1 VEGRIDGTC
10 AQQTLCVLYSDF
22 IGVVGE
28 ETAFFKMK
36 AEETP
41 FSFQLL
47 LNYPY
52 GFKLISFDGNSKII
66 F

>member
-1 VEGRIDGTC
+1 
-10 AQQTLCVLYSDF
+10 
-22 IGVVGE
+22 
-28 ETAFFKMK
+28 MK